1 MYTTV
6 NEAKPW
12 VGYFLCF
19 FDTARLACP
28 FWLAR
33 SCCSVLLALLFSP
46 CLPWAAWFC
55 LLVWLLVS
63 CFWLLGASGCWSPW
77 CFQVCWQLAGSALL
91 GLLLGVSCQLLLA
104 ACWLFIARLLVGFAL
119 GLHFELGSCC
129 CNLLRVTQWSGF
141 SRSPL

>member
-1 MYTTV
+1 MIHDEHADLDFSPASDSPLIDMFGYASKVCNFCLLSIISFVYTTV

-77 CFQVCWQLAGSALL
+77 CF
-91 GLLLGVSCQLLLA
+91 
-104 ACWLFIARLLVGFAL
+104 
-119 GLHFELGSCC
+119 
-129 CNLLRVTQWSGF
+129 
-141 SRSPL
+141 